1 MFVRFRLFV
10 LGAVLLLM
18 GTAAT
23 TPAYAQSRAIDA
35 GRSTLTVRVFKAG
48 LFSFAAHDHEIQ
60 APIASGSLVESEAPA
75 VELSADARQLKV
87 LDPKL
92 PADKRAEV
100 QKTMH
105 SAEVLDSAQFPEIRF
120 RSTSIE
126 KAGEGD
132 WTVRGHLTLHGQTHP
147 VAVSVTGGKGHYRG
161 WCTFKQR
168 TFGIQPVSIAGGTI
182 KVKDEVKIEFEI
194 FAR

>member
-1 MFVRFRLFV
+1 MLSRIYRLVVF
-10 LGAVLLLM
+10 LLLLLM
-18 GTAAT
+18 GSAVVH
-23 TPAYAQSRAIDA
+23 AQSRALDVEC
-35 GRSTLTVRVFKAG
+35 STLMVRVFKAG

-60 APIASGSLVESEAPA
+60 APIASGSLMEAGSPS
-75 VELSADARQLKV
+75 VELAVDARQLKV

-92 PADKRAEV
+92 APDKRAEV

-105 SAEVLDSAQFPEIRF
+105 SPDVLDSNQFPEIRF

-126 KAGEGD
+126 KRGEGN
-132 WTVRGHLTLHGQTHP
+132 WMVRGELTLHGQTHP
-147 VAVSVTGGKGHYRG
+147 VEVSVSGSNGHYKG
-161 WCTFKQR
+161 SSTFKQR
-168 TFGIQPVSIAGGTI
+168 LFGIKPVSLAGGTI

>member
-1 MFVRFRLFV
+1 MLPRFQTLA
-10 LGAVLLLM
+10 LPALLLV
-18 GTAAT
+18 ALAP
-23 TPAYAQSRAIDA
+23 PAQAQSRALDA

-48 LFSFAAHDHEIQ
+48 LFSFAAHNHEIQ
-60 APIASGSLVESEAPA
+60 APIASGSLAESGKPA
-75 VELSADARQLKV
+75 VELAVDARQLKV
-87 LDPKL
+87 LDPEL

-105 SAEVLDSAQFPEIRF
+105 SPDVLDSKQFTEIRF

-126 KAGEGD
+126 KIGEEK
-132 WTVRGHLTLHGQTHP
+132 WTVRGDLTLHGQTQP
-147 VAVSVTGGKGHYRG
+147 VVVNVTGGNGHYRG
-161 WCTFKQR
+161 SASFKQK

-182 KVKDEVKIEFEI
+182 KVKDEVKIEFEV